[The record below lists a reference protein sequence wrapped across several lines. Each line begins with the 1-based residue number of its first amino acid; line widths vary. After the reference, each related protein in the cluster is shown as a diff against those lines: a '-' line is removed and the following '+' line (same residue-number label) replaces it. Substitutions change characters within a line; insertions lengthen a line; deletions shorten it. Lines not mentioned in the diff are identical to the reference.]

1 MDVDRHYSHHD
12 PSPLIPVL
20 SLSCPCLKPGAEPW
34 SLGSCCCTL
43 NKISFKGCLLQG
55 YDKLTHPQL
64 NCKFIPYQYETIFL
78 LSFEYFLE
86 ERFPLI
92 ELKMAYFH
100 EVTIMIL
107 LWSYFDLHS
116 ISGAPSAKFYI
127 SQNTNDA
134 FCNLQNDPTHFNNTA
149 TSMLIL
155 LPLHTPVACSLF
167 QPICQ
172 LLIQCLDPPETMW
185 DSSYI
190 SA

>member
-1 MDVDRHYSHHD
+1 MDRHYNHFPNHPPTTTKLFTACKSLILSTLPVPCPCLFPALSHSC
-12 PSPLIPVL
+12 PYLVPVL

-34 SLGSCCCTL
+34 SLGSCCCIL

-155 LPLHTPVACSLF
+155 LPL
-167 QPICQ
+167 I
-172 LLIQCLDPPETMW
+172 
-185 DSSYI
+185 
-190 SA
+190 